1 MTCERKIDNL
11 ILLMGSNPLPNYI
24 AARVLNPKEIVFFYS
39 DNTKQY
45 CDFLKNELH
54 KVNSNIKMEKREKI
68 DPSKAVDIRERV
80 LSHIAGNIEKWHL
93 NYTGGTKVMAAN
105 ARLAFKEAGGKDEQA
120 SYIYENDGLLRF
132 DDGLDCHLKDV
143 ALDLTFERVLAL
155 HGMSIVK
162 EFNLQNDSTE
172 GLKHARHK
180 LSDKLSN
187 PSADTGGEWLEKL
200 AVNWI
205 KNAMGDSAIY
215 PAIYFNVVCQL
226 PSTRTFEIDLAF
238 VQGHRLFVAS
248 CSSSRG
254 QKKEKFDECKY
265 KMFEVNKRAR
275 QLGGDLAR
283 SALICLV
290 DGIDENA
297 KEKRIQLLRND
308 MESLLDSSAVTKV
321 FGADDVRE
329 WEGINVDHQSYA
341 TLKEWLDS

>member
-1 MTCERKIDNL
+1 MTCERTIDNL
-11 ILLMGSNPLPNYI
+11 ILLIGSNPLPNYI

-39 DNTKQY
+39 DNTEQY

-120 SYIYENDGLLRF
+120 SYIYEKEGMLRF
-132 DDGLDCHLKDV
+132 DDGLDCLLKDV

-155 HGMSIVK
+155 HGIYIVK
-162 EFNLQNDSTE
+162 SFRLQDDSADN
-172 GLKHARHK
+172 LKHAKGNLLKK
-180 LSDKLSN
+180 LLN

-205 KNAMGDSAIY
+205 KNAMSDSAIY
-215 PAIYFNVVCQL
+215 PTIYYNITCQL

-265 KMFEVNKRAR
+265 KMFEVDKRAR

-290 DGIDENA
+290 DGIDKNA
-297 KEKRIQLLRND
+297 KEERIQLLRND
-308 MESLLDSSAVTKV
+308 MESIWGSSAVTKV
-321 FGADDVRE
+321 YGADDVRE
-329 WEGINVDHQSYA
+329 WEGIDGYHQSYA
-341 TLKEWLDS
+341 TLKDWLDS